1 MNMKEKFTCKICK
14 EIYTNPITLN
24 CCGENI
30 CKKHIEK
37 IMSSNKF
44 TCLLC
49 KEENYH
55 QKLIVNEFMENL
67 IAHDL
72 HKYEIDPK
80 YQETFNN
87 LEKEVQTLEAILKNP
102 EHAID
107 EEIKKLKRQV
117 DLERVKLKS
126 QIDERANDLIQQLE
140 SFSNRLKEEYKTNVD
155 LEHYNSLVESSR
167 KQLEDYEHFLKL
179 FSSKNQEREEKRMQ
193 NEKKLKNLKSKIR
206 KLKDLLFSN
215 FSISYKPFKG
225 NIEDLYGK
233 IIAEVSKRKI

>member
-1 MNMKEKFTCKICK
+1 MID
-14 EIYTNPITLN
+14 
-24 CCGENI
+24 
-30 CKKHIEK
+30 
-37 IMSSNKF
+37 
-44 TCLLC
+44 
-49 KEENYH
+49 
-55 QKLIVNEFMENL
+55 
-67 IAHDL
+67 HDL

-126 QIDERANDLIQQLE
+126 QIDEKANDLIQKLE
-140 SFSNRLKEEYKTNVD
+140 SFGKRFKENLGRTNLD
-155 LEHYNSLVESSR
+155 FELYNSLAESSR